1 MGAHVIHFEV
11 TGKDGKKLQNFYSEI
26 FGWSIDSSN
35 PMNYGIV
42 PAPEGGGIGGGVSG
56 TEGGGPGY
64 VTFYVAVDDPQATL
78 DAIEA
83 AGGRTVMPVT
93 EIPGTVTLAQFQDPA
108 GNMVGIIKS

>member
-1 MGAHVIHFEV
+1 MADRVVHFEV
-11 TGKDGKKLQNFYSEI
+11 TGPDGEALKQFYANI

-42 PAPEGGGIGGGVSG
+42 PAPEGGGIGGGVTA
-56 TEGGGPGY
+56 TEGGARGY

-78 DAIEA
+78 DAIEQ